1 MAKKKVR
8 EQATIQATTPKDF
21 DQLVNEAMAQAA
33 GRGLSVVAIDRR
45 VEDGFVAFIDLEG
58 DVEVCESVMEE
69 YEARGECYRCG
80 HCPFL
85 HRVSDKRIK
94 YLACDKG
101 MREPTQWGNRAC
113 PCFYEA
119 LDRGE
124 VEVYEEED

>member
-69 YEARGECYRCG
+69 YESKQERGDSREQAI
-80 HCPFL
+80 
-85 HRVSDKRIK
+85 DRIEMIAGK
-94 YLACDKG
+94 KVIRLTEGDYAKVAMEIRNG
-101 MREPTQWGNRAC
+101 
-113 PCFYEA
+113 
-119 LDRGE
+119 
-124 VEVYEEED
+124 